1 MQSSQMEGHSGK
13 PLYLSIAP
21 RFITNRGVFLLC
33 EDVFRTLNLDAS
45 YPMWYKEDAS
55 EDSTP

>member
-1 MQSSQMEGHSGK
+1 MEGHSGK
-13 PLYLSIAP
+13 PLYLTENP
-21 RFITNRGVFLLC
+21 QP
-33 EDVFRTLNLDAS
+33 FRRLGIFVVCGMLFYALRLDAS

>member
-1 MQSSQMEGHSGK
+1 MERHSGK

-21 RFITNRGVFLLC
+21 RFKKNRGFFCFVGMLFQ
-33 EDVFRTLNLDAS
+33 TLRLDAS
-45 YPMWYKEDAS
+45 YPMWYKEDSS